1 MIKVGARAKILGRE
15 KSKFKS
21 INERKSGIYWKQRG
35 VKDSWKTKDV
45 MWMEVNRPAAVIL

>member
-21 INERKSGIYWKQRG
+21 INERKSGIYWKQRR

-45 MWMEVNRPAAVIL
+45 MWMEVNRPAALIL